1 MAEDSTAT
9 FGANQARPSGE
20 RNNENQHSTTECDD
34 ENACCASSSRRDCAW
49 CGATEGSIPG
59 ILRHKPCAR
68 CQITYYCSKDCQ
80 KRHWKEGGHKQNCV
94 APADRKASVAL
105 GVAQAAEK
113 AKGIAGGGIHQS
125 AAARESGR
133 KDTSHTND
141 RNNYDGSK
149 KAQRAKKKGA
159 AVEKEEYEYDENDEC
174 AMCLE
179 SLKSAKVLTLPCSHT
194 YHAACVGKLREFGIT
209 QVCPLCRADLP
220 PGPEQVFDD
229 AMRRYMVLYRR

>member
-1 MAEDSTAT
+1 MRINT
-9 FGANQARPSGE
+9 QRPSATM
-20 RNNENQHSTTECDD
+20 RMPVVH
-34 ENACCASSSRRDCAW
+34 RRLV
-49 CGATEGSIPG
+49 ATVLVRGHGRIDTG

-80 KRHWKEGGHKQNCV
+80 KRHWKEGHKQNCV

-113 AKGIAGGGIHQS
+113 AKGIAGGIHQS
-125 AAARESGR
+125 AAAGESGP
-133 KDTSHTND
+133 KDASHRNN

-229 AMRRYMVLYRR
+229 ECIVIRYCIAATIKALMTNHSARKG